1 MAGTLSTLGIGS
13 DGALSF
19 DIIDKLK
26 KADTGSIIKPIEQK
40 IELNDLKS
48 QKLGELK
55 KLLTSMNSEVVSL
68 SDPSIYNSKNTSLS
82 GSSISVSTTS
92 KAAIGTFSLDVNNLA
107 TSDIKQSQQGY
118 GYEDALVGEG
128 TMTLKL
134 GDNDE
139 VSINVT
145 STDSLKDVVKKIN
158 EGTDGKIEASI
169 LNVGGTDPYKLVLK
183 SKDTGAQNNIT
194 VTGDYNF
201 DQVGEGAK
209 DASFNYNGI
218 DITRAS
224 NTIDDLVEG
233 VSVTLEKEGLT
244 NVTVKAD
251 NDKLLEGMDKFVE
264 QYNSF
269 VKGFSESM
277 RYNKSEKSA
286 GLFQGSSALRSATH
300 AIKDAFVLTTSQ
312 SGKTINDFGM
322 EIQRDGTIK
331 FDKSKFEETLKSDPK
346 NVENFL
352 RGTDGRNGVFN
363 RLESS
368 IFDIKTSSSGPL
380 KSLSTNLDDSTKR
393 LQEQQKSA
401 QKRLD
406 DRYNIMAKRFASY
419 DSVISKLNSQG
430 DSLTAMIDA
439 ALAAKQ

>member
-55 KLLTSMNSEVVSL
+55 KLLTNMNSEVVSL
-68 SDPSIYNSKNTSLS
+68 SDPSIYNSKSTALS

-92 KAAIGTFSLDVNNLA
+92 KASAGTFSLNVNNLA

-118 GYEDALVGEG
+118 GYDDALVGEG

-134 GDNDE
+134 GDNNE
-139 VSINVT
+139 VSINIT

-183 SKDTGAQNNIT
+183 SKETGAQNNIT

-224 NTIDDLVEG
+224 NTIDDLAEG
-233 VSVTLEKEGLT
+233 VSITLEKEGLT

-251 NDKLLEGMDKFVE
+251 NDKLLESMDKFVE
-264 QYNSF
+264 QYNAF
-269 VKGFSESM
+269 VNGFSESM
-277 RYNKSEKSA
+277 KYNKTEKSA
-286 GLFQGSSALRSATH
+286 GLFQGSSAIRSATH
-300 AIKDAFVLTTSQ
+300 TIKDALVLTTQ
-312 SGKTINDFGM
+312 NGKTINDFGM

-346 NVENFL
+346 NVENFF
-352 RGTDGRNGVFN
+352 RGTDGRDGVFN